1 MDEQTRMGILREVAL
16 RADGFYEKAQD
27 LGKKAAAALGPSKR
41 SQITGLEGIANSALK
56 TTDVFDFIKLR
67 TARHKKG
74 EWIKGNWGPD
84 LLNVLSQDLR
94 SDKNTICS
102 SLAIDPK
109 SLDGLEVHLL
119 LIREFTRQLAAHYEY
134 ECAFAETEPING

>member
-1 MDEQTRMGILREVAL
+1 MDEQKRMGVLREVAL
-16 RADGFYEKAQD
+16 RADGFYEKAQE
-27 LGKKAAAALGPSKR
+27 LGQKAAVALTRDKR

-67 TARHKKG
+67 AARQKKWREDG
-74 EWIKGNWGPD
+74 WGSS

-94 SDKNTICS
+94 RDKNAICE
-102 SLAIDPK
+102 SLEIEPQ

-119 LIREFTRQLAAHYEY
+119 LIREFVRQLAAHYEY
-134 ECAFAETEPING
+134 KCAFPETEPTSG